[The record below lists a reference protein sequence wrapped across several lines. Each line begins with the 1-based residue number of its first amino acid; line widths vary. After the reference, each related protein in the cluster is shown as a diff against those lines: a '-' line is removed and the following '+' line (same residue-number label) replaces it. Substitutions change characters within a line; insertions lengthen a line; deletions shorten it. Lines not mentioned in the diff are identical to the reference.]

1 MWETMAA
8 STTSGVVV
16 TGRRRQCW
24 FVVTVAAGVL
34 VSVAGCSSNTA
45 VPTTTVTTALKVTVT
60 TTSLPSPSVVSSSAV
75 PTVASTVATSSPS
88 TAGASTTST
97 PSDPTVAVRAG
108 RQASFAAYLAAV
120 LDLDRFDPAT
130 IRTAYA
136 SPLAETVV
144 GNIQVLISNGW
155 RTRPGP
161 QGDWLVIDSVV
172 MDDATHATVVDCT
185 FSDAV
190 IFDPS
195 PAGGASEIIVNSDI
209 ESRHA
214 VRTMVLENGVWK
226 NSDSNETRKDVGAN
240 TCGPRP

>member
-1 MWETMAA
+1 M
-8 STTSGVVV
+8 
-16 TGRRRQCW
+16 TGRRRHCW
-24 FVVTVAAGVL
+24 LVVSVAAGVL

-45 VPTTTVTTALKVTVT
+45 GPTTTVATAGPATVT
-60 TTSLPSPSVVSSSAV
+60 TTSVPSTSVVSSSTAV
-75 PTVASTVATSSPS
+75 PTVASTVATSSPT

-120 LDLDRFDPAT
+120 MDLDRFDPST
-130 IRTAYA
+130 IEAVYA
-136 SPLAETVV
+136 NPLADAVV
-144 GNIQVLISNGW
+144 SNIQLLIDRGW

-172 MDDATHATVVDCT
+172 MDDTTHATVVDCT

-190 IFDPS
+190 ILDPK
-195 PAGGASEIIVNSDI
+195 PAGGASEIIVNGDI

-214 VRTMVLENGVWK
+214 VRKMVLEGGVWK
-226 NSDSNETRKDVGAN
+226 NSEVNETSKDVGVN